1 MKKKTSQLKSM
12 LTSNTT
18 NFILEAHN
26 GLSAKIV
33 EEAGFKGIWASGLSL
48 SAQFGVR
55 DSNEASWT
63 QVLETVEFMS
73 DATSIPI
80 LLDGDTG
87 YGNFNNFRRLIRKLE
102 QRDVAGVC
110 IEDKIFPKTNSFING
125 TSQKLADIDEFCGK
139 IKAGKDAQRDDDFV
153 IVARVEAF
161 IAGLGLEE
169 ALKRASAY
177 HEAGADAILMHSALN
192 RPDEILAFKKE
203 WGDRAPVV
211 IVPTKYYS
219 TPTDVFIDYNFALV
233 IWANHMMRA
242 SVRHMQNVASSIFA
256 QQNISCIEDKVAP
269 VKEVFRLQGVEE
281 LSRAEKNYLPQV
293 SAKTSAVVLAASQG
307 DELGKLTQSSPK
319 ALLEV
324 SGKSLLQR
332 IIDTYHDFGIQ
343 DVNIIRGFAK
353 ERYTLQGV
361 RYFDNDDYATTGEV
375 HSLQQYDLASQ
386 LDSTNDII
394 ISYGDVLFSQALL
407 MLLDGVND
415 AISIVVDPDLRQ
427 KIFADKKKDFVIA
440 SAPYRR
446 ESFFEK
452 TFLTNIHM
460 DATQESMG
468 EWTGICKVPNAC
480 KHTFNKHLNA
490 FKNEPEAQTA
500 SLNDFFN
507 YLLTQGEP
515 IRVLYN
521 SGGWVD
527 IDVIE
532 DLLMAEELT

>member
-1 MKKKTSQLKSM
+1 MKKTTQLKTM
-12 LTSNTT
+12 LNRQATD
-18 NFILEAHN
+18 FILEAHN

-33 EEAGFKGIWASGLSL
+33 EEAGFQGIWASGLSL

-63 QVLETVEFMS
+63 QVLETVEFMA

-87 YGNFNNFRRLIRKLE
+87 YGNFNNFRRLIHKLE

-161 IAGLGLEE
+161 IAGLGLKE

-177 HEAGADAILMHSALN
+177 HEAGADAILIHSALN
-192 RPDEILAFKKE
+192 RPDEIIEFKKE

-219 TPTDVFIDYNFALV
+219 TPTSVFEDYHFSLV

-242 SVRHMQNVASSIFA
+242 SVRHMQQVANSIYT
-256 QQNISCIEDKVAP
+256 QGNISCIEDKVAP
-269 VKEVFRLQGVEE
+269 VKEIFRLQGVEE
-281 LSRAEKNYLPQV
+281 LSRAEKNYLPQI
-293 SAKTSAVVLAASQG
+293 SAKASAVILAAARG
-307 DELGKLTQSSPK
+307 DGLGQLTQNHPK
-319 ALLEV
+319 ALV
-324 SGKSLLQR
+324 DISGKSLLQR
-332 IIDTYHDFGIQ
+332 IVDTYHAFGVH
-343 DVNIIRGFAK
+343 DVNVVRGFAK
-353 ERYTLQGV
+353 DRYTLTGV
-361 RYFDNDDYATTGEV
+361 TYYENDAYESTGELY
-375 HSLQQYDLASQ
+375 SLQQYDFAAQ
-386 LDSTNDII
+386 LDTTNDII
-394 ISYGDVLFSQALL
+394 ISYGDVLFSQMLL
-407 MLLDGVND
+407 MLLDSVD
-415 AISIVVDPDLRQ
+415 DCITIVVDPDLRQ
-427 KIFADKKKDFVIA
+427 KIFTDKTKDLVLA
-440 SAPYRR
+440 TAPYRR

-452 TFLTNIHM
+452 TFLKAI
-460 DATQESMG
+460 QVESKEEAMG
-468 EWTGICKVPNAC
+468 EWTGICKIPNSRKQA
-480 KHTFNKHLNA
+480 FYEHL
-490 FKNEPEAQTA
+490 KNFQQQPQANTA
-500 SLNDFFN
+500 SFDDFLN
-507 YLLTQGEP
+507 YLVEQQEP

-527 IDVIE
+527 VDVIE

>member
-1 MKKKTSQLKSM
+1 MKKTTQLKNM
-12 LTSNTT
+12 LTSSTT
-18 NFILEAHN
+18 DFILEAHN

-125 TSQKLADIDEFCGK
+125 TSQKLADVDEFCGK
-139 IKAGKDAQRDDDFV
+139 IKAGKDSQSDDDFV

-161 IAGLGLEE
+161 IAGHGIKE
-169 ALKRASAY
+169 ALRRAAAY

-192 RPDEILAFKKE
+192 KPDEVLEFKKE

-219 TPTDVFIDYNFALV
+219 TPTEVFQDYNFALV

-242 SVRHMQNVASSIFA
+242 SVRAMQNTASMIA
-256 QQNISCIEDKVAP
+256 QHQNISCIEDRVAP

-281 LSRAEKNYLPQV
+281 LSRAEKSYLPQV
-293 SAKTSAVVLAASQG
+293 SSKTVAVVLAAG
-307 DELGKLTQSSPK
+307 APKHLPEMPKDTPK
-319 ALLEV
+319 AMLKIC
-324 SGKSLLQR
+324 GKPLLQR
-332 IIDTYHDFGIQ
+332 IVDTYSGFG
-343 DVNIIRGFAK
+343 VNTLHVVRGYGKELFAVK
-353 ERYTLQGV
+353 GVQYT
-361 RYFDNDDYATTGEV
+361 DNDDFAETGELY
-375 HSLQQYDLASQ
+375 SLQQCAVVSDVAADKDL
-386 LDSTNDII
+386 I
-394 ISYGDVLFSQALL
+394 ISYGDVLFSQTLL
-407 MLLDGVND
+407 MLLDGVD
-415 AISIVVDPDLRQ
+415 DEMSVIIDPDARQ
-427 KIFADKKKDFVIA
+427 KTFIEKEKDYVVA

-446 ESFFEK
+446 ESFFDK
-452 TFLTNIHM
+452 VYLQSISMSH
-460 DATQESMG
+460 ESNNTG
-468 EWTGICKVPNAC
+468 EWVGIVKVPAS
-480 KHTFNKHLNA
+480 KRAAFVAHLKAFNLKDEAKTATVNA
-490 FKNEPEAQTA
+490 FLNFMIERDEPV
-500 SLNDFFN
+500 
-507 YLLTQGEP
+507 
-515 IRVLYN
+515 RVLYN
-521 SGGWVD
+521 TGGWVD
-527 IDVIE
+527 VDIIEDVII
-532 DLLMAEELT
+532 AEELT

>member
-1 MKKKTSQLKSM
+1 MKKTTQLKTM
-12 LTSNTT
+12 LTSNETD
-18 NFILEAHN
+18 FILEAHN

-73 DATSIPI
+73 DATTIPI

-125 TSQKLADIDEFCGK
+125 TNQKLADIDEFCGK
-139 IKAGKDAQRDDDFV
+139 IKAGKDAQQDDDFV

-219 TPTDVFIDYNFALV
+219 TPTEVFHDYHFSLV

-242 SVRHMQNVASSIFA
+242 SIRHMQNVASSIYS

-293 SAKTSAVVLAASQG
+293 SAKTSAVILAAAQG
-307 DELGKLTQSSPK
+307 DKLGQLTQSNPK
-319 ALLEV
+319 ALLDV

-332 IIDTYHDFGIQ
+332 IVDTYHDFGIH
-343 DVNIIRGFAK
+343 DVNVIRGFAK
-353 ERYTLQGV
+353 DSYTLKGV
-361 RYFDNDDYATTGEV
+361 RYFDNDDYATTGEL
-375 HSLQQYDLASQ
+375 HSLQQYDLAAQ
-386 LDSTNDII
+386 LESNNDII

-415 AISIVVDPDLRQ
+415 CISIVVDPDLRQ
-427 KIFADKKKDFVIA
+427 KIFADKEKDLVLA

-460 DATQESMG
+460 KADAEANG
-468 EWTGICKVPNAC
+468 EWTGICKIPNTRKQAF
-480 KHTFNKHLNA
+480 HAHLETFKTTS
-490 FKNEPEAQTA
+490 EAQTA
-500 SLNDFFN
+500 SLDDFLN
-507 YLLTQGEP
+507 YLVAQGES

>member
-1 MKKKTSQLKSM
+1 M
-12 LTSNTT
+12 LTNDTT
-18 NFILEAHN
+18 DFILEAHN

-33 EEAGFKGIWASGLSL
+33 EETGFKGIWASGLSL

-73 DATSIPI
+73 DATTIPI

-102 QRDVAGVC
+102 QRDIAGVC

-161 IAGLGLEE
+161 IAGLGLEA
-169 ALKRASAY
+169 ALKRAHAY
-177 HEAGADAILMHSALN
+177 HEAGADAILIHSALN
-192 RPDEILAFKKE
+192 HPDEILAFKKE
-203 WGDRAPVV
+203 WGNRAPVV

-219 TPTDVFIDYNFALV
+219 TPTEVFYDYNFSLV

-242 SVRHMQNVASSIFA
+242 SIRHMQNIASSIYS

-293 SAKTSAVVLAASQG
+293 SATTSAVILAAAQG
-307 DELGKLTQSSPK
+307 GELGQLTQSSPK
-319 ALLEV
+319 ALLEI

-332 IIDTYHDFGIQ
+332 IVDTYHDFGVHDIN
-343 DVNIIRGFAK
+343 VIRGFAK
-353 ERYTLQGV
+353 DLYTLKDV
-361 RYFDNDDYATTGEV
+361 RYFDNDNYTTTGELY
-375 HSLQQYDLASQ
+375 SLQQFDLAAQ
-386 LDSTNDII
+386 LKTHNDII

-415 AISIVVDPDLRQ
+415 CISMVVDPDLRQ
-427 KIFADKKKDFVIA
+427 KIFADKQKDRVLA

-452 TFLTNIHM
+452 TFLKNIHM
-460 DATQESMG
+460 DIEAEAMG
-468 EWTGICKVPNAC
+468 EWTGICKIPNSC
-480 KHTFNKHLNA
+480 KHDFYKHLEL
-490 FKNEPEAQTA
+490 FKSKPEAQTA
-500 SLNDFFN
+500 SLVDFLN
-507 YLLTQGEP
+507 YLVIAGQP
-515 IRVLYN
+515 VRVLYN